1 MVQSSRVQGD
11 TCAPCMYR
19 ALPPFARSHKAR
31 SRRRTSW
38 KESRQSLLLPTYHL
52 QRRHPSV
59 LSPRPRQVY
68 YYQRLISA
76 HECSL
81 MLGQVTLG
89 ILEQAKLL
97 SIPALWLQP
106 GAEDDAVVE
115 YIKEQGLSDRTI
127 YGGPCILVEGD
138 GVKKSLL

>member
-1 MVQSSRVQGD
+1 
-11 TCAPCMYR
+11 
-19 ALPPFARSHKAR
+19 
-31 SRRRTSW
+31 
-38 KESRQSLLLPTYHL
+38 
-52 QRRHPSV
+52 
-59 LSPRPRQVY
+59 
-68 YYQRLISA
+68 
-76 HECSL
+76 